1 MIIHFHW
8 QIEDLCRKFQPS
20 ATLQWDAAVAALSSA
35 DMDVDRAYCSI
46 QCESLQPLYEFIFSD
61 WNEVKATDMERIKKG
76 LAKDEADKELKEV
89 CLYIQCILHCIQFV
103 AWIMTSQSHRVFT
116 PLDLLIHNIHII

>member
-89 CLYIQCILHCIQFV
+89 CLYIQCIL
-103 AWIMTSQSHRVFT
+103 
-116 PLDLLIHNIHII
+116 